1 MFPVYPAVDAYH
13 HIVKLKTH
21 VGVKLRLEKYHDIEQ
36 RRNDSEK
43 PQTEFLLNG
52 QVQVDEA

>member
-1 MFPVYPAVDAYH
+1 MFPVYPTVDAYY

-36 RRNDSEK
+36 RRNNSEK

>member
-1 MFPVYPAVDAYH
+1 
-13 HIVKLKTH
+13 
-21 VGVKLRLEKYHDIEQ
+21 LEKYHDIEQ